1 MVPADA
7 ERGSGLRGFSPEGR
21 PPRSPSRVHCAHW
34 NTTFAIALMTAPM
47 KTSLAVALFL
57 LCVSMEASTEHV
69 AVTRALLDYVEAIE
83 LAKPELIERSVHPD
97 LNKFGF
103 SKSRDSG
110 EYRRIP
116 MTYDRLVEISEEFL
130 EKGYVPAN
138 PAHSVE
144 VFEVLDKTA
153 SAKLTAFWGVDY
165 MHLVKNDGKWKIVQV
180 LWQTVR

>member
-1 MVPADA
+1 M
-7 ERGSGLRGFSPEGR
+7 E
-21 PPRSPSRVHCAHW
+21 
-34 NTTFAIALMTAPM
+34 
-47 KTSLAVALFL
+47 TSLEHLAV
-57 LCVSMEASTEHV
+57 E
-69 AVTRALLDYVEAIE
+69 RALLDYVEAIE
-83 LAKPELIERSVHPD
+83 LARPEYVERSVHRD

-103 SKSRDSG
+103 SKSRETG

-116 MTYDRLVEISEEFL
+116 MTYERLVEISEQFL

-138 PAHSVE
+138 PVHSVE

-165 MHLVKNDGKWKIVQV
+165 MHLVKDDGKWKIVQV